1 MYYKLVNT
9 AFIEQYFHSILEEI
23 NKNHTSF
30 LNIDNTLFFR
40 NKQKALM
47 RPYIE
52 KHCPDIFQLY
62 KNNNLIKE
70 LSRLVNQN
78 LMICGSSMVRSC
90 EVILSNSSNSQIDN
104 HKDYNVYNGTRYT
117 CLIILKSTNGQTLC
131 LNNDECFKY
140 RKNFAVIFDDDTYH
154 KVSKPTQQGERIT
167 LSFSYTTDPS
177 VNWKKYITRLP
188 QTILYRYYSCLN
200 FENRLTRIFILAL
213 LVLITLLL
221 LWKARSYKCQRTV
234 YATR

>member
-9 AFIEQYFHSILEEI
+9 AFIEQYFPGILEEI
-23 NKNHTSF
+23 NKNRTAL
-30 LNIDNTLFFR
+30 LNIDNSLFFK

-52 KHCPDIFQLY
+52 KRCPDIFQLY

-70 LSRLVNQN
+70 LSRLVNQK
-78 LMICGSSMVRSC
+78 LVTCDPSMVRSC
-90 EVILSNSSNSQIDN
+90 EVILSDSPDSQIDN

-131 LNNDECFKY
+131 MNNTDCFKY

-154 KVSKPTQQGERIT
+154 KVSEPTQQGERIT

-177 VNWKKYITRLP
+177 INWTKYLTRFP
-188 QTILYRYYSCLN
+188 QTILYKYYSCLN
-200 FENRLTRIFILAL
+200 FENRLKKTVLLSLSTL
-213 LVLITLLL
+213 LVLFL
-221 LWKARSYKCQRTV
+221 LWKALSYKYRKTV
-234 YATR
+234 YAIQ